1 MANLFNLLCV
11 FIMVFGFIRGQE
23 VVEIAKEEEEAPG
36 TFLAFL

>member
-23 VVEIAKEEEEAPG
+23 VEIAKEEEEAQG